1 MRTETRRLFEG
12 YTQQVATLN
21 NVSGVANTFSVE
33 PTVQQSLE
41 ARMQESSTFLQA
53 INMVGVNELKGQKVG
68 VGITG
73 TIAAHRHQRRWRAQ
87 PVRSDLA
94 GVQHLRVPED
104 RL

>member
-73 TIAAHRHQRRWRAQ
+73 TIAGR
-87 PVRSDLA
+87 
-94 GVQHLRVPED
+94 
-104 RL
+104 

>member
-1 MRTETRRLFEG
+1 MLTETLHLFEG

-41 ARMQESSTFLQA
+41 ARMQEGSTFLQA

-73 TIAAHRHQRRWRAQ
+73 TIAGRTDTSGTPIIAQ
-87 PVRSDLA
+87 AD
-94 GVQHLRVPED
+94 
-104 RL
+104 